1 MMPSQWDVCQLWI
14 KLVNLLQTSGGA
26 KSRSDSGWRTRSRD
40 RKSGSSGISSSCSS
54 WKCFTTRIPAALKNG
69 SMAPQQVQSPQHGS
83 TARVHSQNSR
93 EEDPLL
99 LTGLALESLQGPGS
113 ERENQS
119 SFLSTEPKH
128 R

>member
-83 TARVHSQNSR
+83 TARTHVKKTLSS
-93 EEDPLL
+93 
-99 LTGLALESLQGPGS
+99 SLVWPWRACRDRVQRGKTSP
-113 ERENQS
+113 R
-119 SFLSTEPKH
+119 F
-128 R
+128 